1 MCFACCFALSYNIF
15 YFYDKMA
22 KAIESEKLS
31 VNLTDMPLLYCILQS
46 NIILY
51 AHSYTLDI
59 HIMPCYAICI
69 HIFRAIDEILT
80 YTCCNAGWRNNIS
93 SKV

>member
-1 MCFACCFALSYNIF
+1 MCLLFCSSDSLSYNIF

-31 VNLTDMPLLYCILQS
+31 VNLTDMPLLFCILQS

-59 HIMPCYAICI
+59 HIMPCYAI
-69 HIFRAIDEILT
+69 HIDL
-80 YTCCNAGWRNNIS
+80 
-93 SKV
+93 